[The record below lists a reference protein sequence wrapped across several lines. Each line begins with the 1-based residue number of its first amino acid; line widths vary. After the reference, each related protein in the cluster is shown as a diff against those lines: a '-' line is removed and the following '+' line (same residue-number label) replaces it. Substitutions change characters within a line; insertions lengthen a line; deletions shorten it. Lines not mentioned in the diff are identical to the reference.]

1 MTVPRKPKPLTPEQ
15 ERGIRDYVAGWPE
28 HQIGIMASEVMAL
41 FATLDAARERI
52 AKLEN
57 DVRCPTCGCATVE
70 DAEAA
75 ECGCDEWPCA
85 LEVPETYGQAMNRMG
100 KRIAEVERERNEAR
114 LAHECSEGTLVMAV
128 ARLGGTVEGHPTHR
142 LDFLQRIDALRV
154 IENECEAWRKAD
166 DDVRKLNTDHP
177 NVADALISVNS
188 INVARRLRAQSEE
201 KEAGR

>member
-1 MTVPRKPKPLTPEQ
+1 MTSPRKVEPLMPEQ
-15 ERGIRDYVAGWPE
+15 ERGIRDYVASWPE
-28 HQIGIMASEVMAL
+28 HQIGIMASEIMAL
-41 FATLDAARERI
+41 FATLDAARQR
-52 AKLEN
+52 ALE
-57 DVRCPTCGCATVE
+57 
-70 DAEAA
+70 A
-75 ECGCDEWPCA
+75 EC
-85 LEVPETYGQAMNRMG
+85 EVESLRGELQQAHVG
-100 KRIAEVERERNEAR
+100 IAEVERERYEAR

-142 LDFLQRIDALRV
+142 LDLLQRIDALRA